1 VRTACEKTIS
11 CRKLLIAMKHL
22 FSCCLFFLTLS
33 AFSQT
38 LTTGKPEDVGMST
51 ARLSKIDKVIEE
63 HMANKWIPGAVVLI
77 ARNGKIVYHKAYGY
91 SDVENKTA
99 LKKDNIFRIASQ
111 SKAITS
117 LAVMMLYED
126 GKFGL
131 DDPISRYIPEFK
143 NPKVLVS
150 LNWKDTT
157 YTTTPAKS
165 EITIRQLL
173 THTSG
178 IDYASIGSQEFKA
191 IYAKAGVPSGIG
203 NDNMLLAD
211 KMKILGGLPLKH
223 NPGEA
228 YTYSLSIDV
237 LGYLVEVT
245 SGMSLDQFFKTRIF
259 QPLGMNDTYFYL
271 PKEKHNRMVSLY
283 EMKDGLIS
291 KMTQKAYDGV
301 DPMYPNLEGKYYSG
315 GAGLSSTIE
324 DYAKFLQMFLNKGE
338 YNGVRLISR
347 KTVEL
352 MLTPQVQPPITN
364 QFGLGFGLETEKNDH
379 LDISSIGSFRWGGAF
394 NTQYWADP
402 KEKLVGLIY
411 MNTYGGPNRNT
422 ADKFKV
428 FTYQAIVD

>member
-1 VRTACEKTIS
+1 MRS
-11 CRKLLIAMKHL
+11 L
-22 FSCCLFFLTLS
+22 FSAFLLLFSITVV
-33 AFSQT
+33 AQT
-38 LTTGKPEDVGMST
+38 FTAASKPEDAGMSG
-51 ARLSKIDKVIEE
+51 ARLSKIDKLIEE
-63 HMANKWIPGAVVLI
+63 HIANKWIPGAVVFI

-91 SDVENKTA
+91 ADVENKTA

-131 DDPISRYIPEFK
+131 DDAVSKYIPEFK
-143 NPKVLVS
+143 NPKVLAN
-150 LNWKDTT
+150 LNWRDTT

-178 IDYASIGSQEFKA
+178 LDYASIGSQEFKA

-203 NDNMLLAD
+203 NDNMVLGD

-228 YTYSLSIDV
+228 WTYGLNNDV
-237 LGYLVEVT
+237 LGYLVEVL
-245 SGMSLDQFFKTRIF
+245 SGMSFDQYLRTKIF

-271 PKEKHNRMVSLY
+271 PKEKHNRLVSLY
-283 EMKDGLIS
+283 EMKDGTIS
-291 KMTQKAYDGV
+291 KMTAKAYDNV
-301 DPMYPNLEGKYYSG
+301 DPMYPTFEGKYYSG
-315 GAGLSSTIE
+315 GAGLSSSPE
-324 DYAKFLQMFLNKGE
+324 DYAKFLQLFLNKGE
-338 YNGVRLISR
+338 YNGVRLLSR

-352 MLTPQVQPPITN
+352 MLTPQVQPPLNN
-364 QFGLGFGLETEKNDH
+364 QVGLGFGLETEKNDH
-379 LDISSIGSFRWGGAF
+379 TGPSSIGTFSWGGAF

-402 KEKLVGLIY
+402 KEKLVGIIY

-428 FTYQAIVD
+428 LTYQAIAD